1 MAKPARF
8 RTEADKKAFWHS
20 TSHILADAV
29 RRLYPDVKLGFGPA
43 IEEGFY
49 YDFYRTKPFDYDELQ
64 KIEQMM
70 KQVVKE
76 DKLFKKIYKSRKDA
90 NEFYQKEPF
99 KKELIKE
106 IVEDK
111 ISFHQHA
118 NFADLCNNPV
128 IESTG
133 QVKAFKLLN
142 TAAAYWRGD
151 NNREMMQSIY
161 GSGRCWYGSSIVAA
175 KRSHCK
181 ANY

>member
-1 MAKPARF
+1 MAKLARF

-70 KQVVKE
+70 RQVVKE

-90 NEFYQKEPF
+90 NEFYQKEP
-99 KKELIKE
+99 KKK
-106 IVEDK
+106 
-111 ISFHQHA
+111 
-118 NFADLCNNPV
+118 N
-128 IESTG
+128 
-133 QVKAFKLLN
+133 
-142 TAAAYWRGD
+142 
-151 NNREMMQSIY
+151 
-161 GSGRCWYGSSIVAA
+161 
-175 KRSHCK
+175 
-181 ANY
+181 